1 MGALAAITDE
11 RKQLSA
17 RLELILREAEEDK
30 ARHEQERERAQA
42 ANARVLEE
50 RDRIAQEVQQL
61 SRLYEAAVQ
70 QLRAGGGP
78 DSQTNMDAAGV
89 EAETADADSTLVED
103 LAKIKAQLEEMDE
116 RIRRVE
122 EQNAGLRGRVQKLAL
137 DP

>member
-30 ARHEQERERAQA
+30 ARHEQERERAQTS
-42 ANARVLEE
+42 NARLLEE

-70 QLRAGGGP
+70 QLRTGGSL
-78 DSQTNMDAAGV
+78 DSPANMDVPGA
-89 EAETADADSTLVED
+89 EAEASDTAQRST
-103 LAKIKAQLEEMDE
+103 
-116 RIRRVE
+116 
-122 EQNAGLRGRVQKLAL
+122 
-137 DP
+137 